1 VFIIVWRTAFISA
14 SVASSSASR
23 LSFIKSLD
31 GSSIMDESPFILDR
45 REGRVGLDFVGLT
58 AELKAG
64 IGLSSERGSLGVEVM
79 FTKGLTRAI
88 NGLVFSFTGLTA
100 SVGSLTSLSGLMASG
115 MDFAS
120 STVNAVGGCESEVIS
135 DRSTPALFR

>member
-1 VFIIVWRTAFISA
+1 
-14 SVASSSASR
+14 
-23 LSFIKSLD
+23 
-31 GSSIMDESPFILDR
+31 MDESSFILDR

-58 AELKAG
+58 AELTAG
-64 IGLSSERGSLGVEVM
+64 ICLSSERGSLGVEVM
-79 FTKGLTRAI
+79 FTKGLIRAI